1 MINYFVFILIL
12 IPNVC
17 LSSGKIYFE
26 LSEDKVIQG
35 SLIKTKFKFQQ
46 NSDQSLR
53 IENLEGISIG
63 DTIYINQLLPVNGD
77 SDGKIING
85 DASILFI
92 KVPEKSNLEH
102 KIDGFNIE
110 VTWKQVDILPTE
122 LPEELLFGEF
132 NFPDTKRVILW
143 IAIGT
148 GILVFL
154 VFIFLFWIKRKKL
167 KFKKLKKVNIKNS
180 LLSPVSYNE
189 VVYIWEM
196 KHDILKVFPGLGDEF
211 KKLEKVL
218 FKYQFKPHRSK
229 SEEEEVLVAYRKFID
244 SIKGGFDGV

>member
-1 MINYFVFILIL
+1 MIKFFVFILIL
-12 IPNVC
+12 IPNIC
-17 LSSGKIYFE
+17 LSSGKIHFE
-26 LSEDKVIQG
+26 LSEDRVIQG

-46 NSDQSLR
+46 NSEQSLR
-53 IENLEGISIG
+53 LENLEGISLG
-63 DTIYINQLLPVNGD
+63 DTIYINQLFPVNGD

-85 DASILFI
+85 DASIMFI

-110 VTWKQVDILPTE
+110 ATWTQVDILPTE

-143 IAIGT
+143 FVIGI

-154 VFIFLFWIKRKKL
+154 VLIFLFWMKRKKL
-167 KFKKLKKVNIKNS
+167 KFKKLKKLNIKNS

-189 VVYIWEM
+189 VVHIWEM
-196 KHDILKVFPGLGDEF
+196 KHDILKVFPGIGEEF
-211 KKLEKVL
+211 KKLEMVL
-218 FKYQFKPHRSK
+218 FRYQFKPHRSK

>member
-1 MINYFVFILIL
+1 M
-12 IPNVC
+12 
-17 LSSGKIYFE
+17 SSGKIHFE
-26 LSEDKVIQG
+26 LTEDKVIQG

-85 DASILFI
+85 DASIMFI

-110 VTWKQVDILPTE
+110 ATWTQVDILPTE
-122 LPEELLFGEF
+122 LSEDLLFGEF

-143 IAIGT
+143 IAIAA

-154 VFIFLFWIKRKKL
+154 VFIFLFWMKRMKRKKL
-167 KFKKLKKVNIKNS
+167 KFKKLKKINIKNS
-180 LLSPVSYNE
+180 LLSPASYDE
-189 VVYIWEM
+189 VVHMWEM
-196 KHDILKVFPGLGDEF
+196 KHDILKVYPGIGDEF
-211 KKLEKVL
+211 KKLEMVL
-218 FKYQFKPHRSK
+218 FRYQFKPHRSK